1 MTKSRWRM
9 LLGVLSVMAIG
20 MVAFACGD
28 DDTTATKTAA
38 PSGSATSATGATSA
52 PASPTAQANQPKKG
66 GSVTIHYLAPESS
79 DPHQA
84 NHASD
89 IGPDT
94 MVFRGAFKFDKNNK
108 PVPEYAAGA
117 ATVNA
122 AGTEYRIKI
131 KSGLKWSD
139 GSPMTAKDFAAGLL
153 RTCHPDVASE
163 YQYVLSSVVGCD
175 DLSAAAKETPEK
187 KAELLG
193 KVGVKVIDDTTYT
206 VTLIQPQAT
215 FPQILAMWVGA
226 ALPTSIFKNPG
237 DPWPAWD
244 KLIYNGPYK
253 ITGYTEKDSLTLER
267 NDNYAASATGH
278 AAYLDKIV
286 LKYIENT
293 ETADNAYRN
302 GELQMAL
309 ANTTQLAVIKS
320 SLAKDYF
327 MGPESANTIGIHMNL
342 KKPPLDNFNVRL
354 ALSRATDRVTLI
366 KVVLS
371 EAHIPSTSWI
381 PGPVVGE
388 DDKKYDSIIGFDP
401 AAAKKALADAGF
413 PDGKGFPKL
422 SFLIR
427 DCPSCKATVEFL
439 KAEWKKHLGIDVG
452 VEIVD
457 TPTRT
462 KRYNTKDFELY
473 IGGWNQDFP
482 DPENWVDGLY
492 NSTGT
497 GNKYSCNDPVL
508 DQLFAQA
515 KVNPNDE
522 ERRGQYKKINEII
535 SAKICGTAVIY
546 HQGQHYLVSP
556 KLKGVRE
563 NSTSQDRVQA
573 GDWIPEEWSLE

>member
-1 MTKSRWRM
+1 M
-9 LLGVLSVMAIG
+9 LFGVLAVMAIG
-20 MVAFACGD
+20 VVAVACGD
-28 DDTTATKTAA
+28 DDDSAPTKTAA
-38 PSGSATSATGATSA
+38 PSGSATSAPA
-52 PASPTAQANQPKKG
+52 ASPTAQANLPKKG
-66 GSVTIHYLAPESS
+66 GSIIIHYLAPESF

-94 MVFRGAFKFDKNNK
+94 MVFRGAYKYDKSNK
-108 PVPEYAAGA
+108 PVPEYADGQP
-117 ATVNA
+117 TVNA
-122 AGTEYRIKI
+122 AGTEYRVKI

-139 GSPMTAKDFAAGLL
+139 GSPMTAKDFAAGIL
-153 RTCHPDVASE
+153 RTCHADVASE
-163 YQYVLSSVVGCD
+163 YQFVLSSVVGCD
-175 DLSAAAKETPEK
+175 DLYAATKETPEK
-187 KAELLG
+187 KAELLA

-206 VTLIQPQAT
+206 VTLLQPQAT
-215 FPQILAMWVGA
+215 FPMILAMWVGA
-226 ALPTSIFKNPG
+226 ALPTSIIKNPG

-267 NDNYAASATGH
+267 NEHYALSATGH
-278 AAYLDKIV
+278 AAYLDKIT
-286 LKYIENT
+286 LKYIESS
-293 ETADNAYRN
+293 ETANNAYRN

-309 ANTTQLAVIKS
+309 ANTTQLDVIKS

-327 MGPESANTIGIHMNL
+327 PGPQSANTIGIHMNL
-342 KKPPLDNFNVRL
+342 KKAPLDNFNVRL
-354 ALSRATDRVTLI
+354 ALSRATDRVTLN
-366 KVVLS
+366 KVVLK

-381 PGPVVGE
+381 PGEVVGE
-388 DDKKYDSIIGFDP
+388 SDKKYDGIIGFDV

-427 DCPSCKATVEFL
+427 DNPATKATVEFL
-439 KAEWKKHLGIDVG
+439 QAEWKKHLGIDVG
-452 VEIVD
+452 VEVVD

-462 KRYNTKDFELY
+462 KRYNSKDFELY

-492 NSTGT
+492 NSTGV

-508 DQLFAQA
+508 DQLFIQA
-515 KVNPNDE
+515 KVNKNDE

-546 HQGQHYLVSP
+546 HSGAHFLVSP